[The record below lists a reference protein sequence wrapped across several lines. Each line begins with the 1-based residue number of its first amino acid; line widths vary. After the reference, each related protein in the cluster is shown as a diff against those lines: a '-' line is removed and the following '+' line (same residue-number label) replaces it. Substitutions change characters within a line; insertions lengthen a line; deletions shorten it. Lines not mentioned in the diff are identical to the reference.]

1 MRQTM
6 RLLCR
11 LRQLKIKI
19 FNYPFIMRPNNA
31 FTLQNMPCKKQD
43 VDATFR
49 YETNTIFTLQI
60 MLPENQELY
69 LPFCEETGQG
79 IYFAEY
85 AL

>member
-1 MRQTM
+1 MYPFLMRPTM
-6 RLLCR
+6 HLLCR

-19 FNYPFIMRPNNA
+19 NA

-43 VDATFR
+43 VDASFR
-49 YETNTIFTLQI
+49 YEMNTIFTLQI